1 MTLPQSWAV
10 SSIGA
15 LADKGQYG
23 WTTKAA
29 QAGEVRFL
37 RTTDITKGRIDWS
50 SVPFCAEVPA
60 DLDKYLLEPGDI
72 VISRAGSVGFS
83 RLMEKIPCNTVFASY
98 LIRFKPSSTVV
109 PRYLAA
115 YLNSDAYWKGIGAA
129 SVGIA
134 LANVNAKSLAALPVP
149 LAPLAEQ
156 KRIADKLDTV
166 LTRVDAVNTRLAR
179 VAPLL
184 KRFRQSVL
192 AAATSGRLT
201 EDWRQQNSFTVDV
214 DAIAK
219 RRLVDFESNSALR
232 KQWRNREP
240 DNLQLSGA
248 DQYNQTQTPSTW
260 LWITLKS
267 VATLDKFAIVDGP
280 FGSDLKSSDYVQDG
294 KYPVLTISM
303 MYDMKDMSAA
313 RYVSTEKFEQLTRS
327 KVEGGDILVAK
338 IGSTYGLACLYPPNA
353 PTALIPA
360 NMCKITCDNSVAL
373 TQYTLLWLKST
384 VFKAHLDGIV
394 SFSAQPAFNVG
405 NFKSLPIP
413 LPPLIEQTEIVR
425 RVETLFAFAD
435 RLEARLAQAQTAAT
449 RLTPALLAKA
459 FRGELVPQD
468 PNDEPAAELLRRL
481 QAERATAPK
490 ASAGRGRKAAVR
502 SEG

>member
-201 EDWRQQNSFTVDV
+201 EDWRGGAMDWTSVPAAEICEKVQSGGTPKAGFAEAGVPFLKVYNIVDQRV
-214 DAIAK
+214 AFDYKPQFVSQAIH
-219 RRLVDFESNSALR
+219 ESELR
-232 KQWRNREP
+232 KSQVFPNDVLMNIVGP
-240 DNLQLSGA
+240 PLGKVAVVPA
-248 DQYNQTQTPSTW
+248 DHSAWNINQAITLFRPST
-260 LWITLKS
+260 
-267 VATLDKFAIVDGP
+267 
-280 FGSDLKSSDYVQDG
+280 
-294 KYPVLTISM
+294 
-303 MYDMKDMSAA
+303 
-313 RYVSTEKFEQLTRS
+313 
-327 KVEGGDILVAK
+327 
-338 IGSTYGLACLYPPNA
+338 
-353 PTALIPA
+353 
-360 NMCKITCDNSVAL
+360 KITSQWIYILLCEGAPIRDVLARTKGSVGQVNISL
-373 TQYTLLWLKST
+373 SQCR
-384 VFKAHLDGIV
+384 
-394 SFSAQPAFNVG
+394 AFEFQVP
-405 NFKSLPIP
+405 SVE
-413 LPPLIEQTEIVR
+413 EQTEIVR

-481 QAERATAPK
+481 QAQRATAVS
-490 ASAGRGRKAAVR
+490 ASKTGTGRGRGRTAATAPAVT
-502 SEG
+502 EN